1 MRSKGKKERG
11 KAPTR
16 KNWRN
21 GVVLVALAGL
31 TLSSCDLEDRSRKTY
46 EARNEE
52 AVKTLERLEPKAKPL
67 ESLTV
72 DHNPWF
78 GATSVPIENGDPLP
92 SQFSTSNGVVLTF
105 ERPLNLRE
113 VAAMLQA
120 ATGIRV
126 YVEADGNKAADSSDI
141 TFLPPD
147 GVTVSGG
154 RIVWQGALHDLLD
167 QISNRFDARWR
178 YDEGVLA
185 LSDRITKTFMLHALA
200 GNLEVG
206 SGLQSDNSDSASLPT
221 INFTRK
227 STLEIWTE
235 IKDAI
240 SGIVGDKG
248 SVSYSPSTGTIT
260 VSGNPSSVGKVENY
274 LREQNKMRLRRIA
287 VAIKVLAIETSNT
300 DNVTVQLGAIFQR
313 ALRGKPFELQS
324 VDGGLTAGILRSVP
338 EVDSVTGLTGGTAV
352 GSQVTP
358 TADTITSILQASEE
372 IDKVSVTQS
381 GAVVTLS
388 DIPAPLQ
395 IGRVIS
401 YLQRVSTTSSNGEVS
416 TSLEPGEVSTGLT
429 MNVLPRVIEKDKVL
443 LSLSIGIKDAQ
454 QPFQTFTAGGVSIQ
468 LPEVKTTGFMQ
479 NAVLSQ
485 GETLVLAGFEKN
497 QDGYSRNGPQL
508 HFLGGDETLD
518 KAHEVSVLLISAEI
532 LPEDPMTVIGQ

>member
-1 MRSKGKKERG
+1 MRFESNRRTTSGRKR
-11 KAPTR
+11 KAVYAT
-16 KNWRN
+16 
-21 GVVLVALAGL
+21 LL
-31 TLSSCDLEDRSRKTY
+31 TLASVSLMSCGLEDRGRKAY
-46 EARNEE
+46 EGRNEE
-52 AVKTLERLEPKAKPL
+52 AVKSLERLEPVSKPM

-72 DHNPWF
+72 DHRPWF
-78 GATSVPIENGDPLP
+78 GAKSIPIENGEPLP
-92 SQFSTSNGVVLTF
+92 SQFSSSDGIVLTF
-105 ERPLNLRE
+105 EKPLTLRE
-113 VAAMLQA
+113 TAAMLQS

-126 YVEADGNKAADSSDI
+126 YTETGGGKNGDSDVV
-141 TFLPPD
+141 FVPPD
-147 GVTVSGG
+147 GIEVSGG
-154 RIVWQGALHDLLD
+154 RVVWQGALHDLLD
-167 QISNRFDARWR
+167 QIASAFDAQWR
-178 YDEGVLA
+178 YDAGSIT

-206 SGLQSDNSDSASLPT
+206 SGLQSDNTDSASLPT

-227 STLEIWTE
+227 STLEIWAE

-240 SGIVGDKG
+240 SGIMGDKG

-260 VSGNPSSVGKVENY
+260 VSGYPSYVGKVEDY

-287 VAIKVLAIETSNT
+287 IAVKVLALETSDSNA
-300 DNVTVQLGAIFQR
+300 VTVQLSSIFKR
-313 ALRGKPFELQS
+313 ALKGKPFELKS
-324 VDGGLTAGILRSVP
+324 VDGGLTAGILRSMP
-338 EVDSVTGLTGGTAV
+338 DVDSVTGLTGEDITGTAV
-352 GSQVTP
+352 TP
-358 TADTITSILQASEE
+358 TTDTITSILQASEE
-372 IDKVSVTQS
+372 IDKVSVVQS

-416 TSLEPGEVSTGLT
+416 TSLEPGEISTGLT

-454 QPFQTFTAGGVSIQ
+454 QPFQTFSAGGVSIQ

-497 QDGYSRNGPQL
+497 QDGYSRNGPPI
-508 HFLGGDETLD
+508 HFLGGTESLE
-518 KAHEVSVLLISAEI
+518 KGREVSVLLISSEI